1 MRNLVAWCGLMLI
14 AAHIALAQDTPRQA
28 LPYTPSLDPAAM
40 DRSVDPCV
48 DFYRYSCGGWI
59 KANPIPPDQ
68 SSWSVFAKLQQ
79 DNRQFLWGLLEQA
92 AAPSPNR
99 TPVERLIGDYFHSCM
114 DEAAVEKA
122 GLAALKPTLVQIAAL
137 RSVRELPALL
147 AREHLKLAGADVLFG
162 YGSNQDFADSSQV
175 IGFALAGG
183 LGLPDRD
190 YYTETDARSKAIRK
204 KYVEHVQKM
213 FELLGDA
220 PGRAGA
226 RAKMVMEIETAL
238 AKASLTRVDK
248 RDPYKLF
255 HKLTPSELQKLT
267 PTFHWG
273 QYLNGLGGPDSPTIN
288 VTEPAFFKELE
299 AQLKSRTLADWKAYL
314 RWHTVHDAAPYLSS
328 PFVRANFDFYGKFL
342 RGVEQMPPR
351 WKRCVQYV
359 DRDLGEALGRVFVE
373 KTFSP
378 EVKRSTLDMTKRI
391 QSTMESEIK
400 ELSWMRPATKTMA
413 FEKLRG
419 MVNKIGYPDKWR
431 DYSSVSI
438 VPGDFAGNVRNA
450 NTFESK
456 RQLAKIGKPVDRDE
470 WQMTPPTVNAYYDP
484 QMNDINFPAGVL
496 QPPLFDPKS
505 DDAPNYGN
513 TGATIGHELTHG
525 FDDQGRQFDPKGNL
539 KDWWTPEDAREFQQR
554 ADCVADQYSRYAV
567 IDDIRINGKLTMGED
582 VADLGGTLLAYLAWK
597 DATREKELRPID
609 GLSPDQRFFVGMAQW
624 ACADERPEHKRL
636 TAITDPHSP
645 PEYRINGVVSNMPE
659 FASAFSCK
667 TGQPMVRA
675 QVCKVW

>member
-1 MRNLVAWCGLMLI
+1 MRHRGAWWVPMLL
-14 AAHIALAQDTPRQA
+14 AVNIALAQDSPRQT
-28 LPYTPSLDPAAM
+28 LPYTPSLDLAAM

-48 DFYRYSCGGWI
+48 DFYKYSCGGWI
-59 KANPIPPDQ
+59 RAHPIPPDQ
-68 SSWSVFAKLQQ
+68 SSWSVYAKLQQ
-79 DNRQFLWGLLEQA
+79 DNQLFLWGLLEKA
-92 AAPSPNR
+92 AVPSPNR
-99 TPVERLIGDYFHSCM
+99 TAVEQLIGDYFRSCM
-114 DEAAVEKA
+114 DETAVEKA
-122 GLAALKPTLVQIAAL
+122 GLAPLRQTLGQIAAL
-137 RSVRELPALL
+137 RSVRELPTLL
-147 AREHLKLAGADVLFG
+147 AREHLKLAGADTLFG

-175 IGFALAGG
+175 IGFASAGG

-190 YYTETDARSKAIRK
+190 YYTGTDARSTAIRK
-204 KYVEHVQKM
+204 RYVAHVREM

-226 RAKMVMEIETAL
+226 HARTVMEIETAL

-255 HKLTPSELQKLT
+255 HKLTPTELQKLT
-267 PTFHWG
+267 PTFHWR
-273 QYLNGLGGPDSPTIN
+273 QYLNGLGGPESPTIN
-288 VTEPAFFKELE
+288 VTEPAFFRELE
-299 AQLKSRTLADWKAYL
+299 AQLRSRTLADWKAYL

-328 PFVRANFDFYGKFL
+328 PFVRANFDFNGKYL
-342 RGVEQMPPR
+342 RGIEQIPPR
-351 WKRCVQYV
+351 WKRCIQYV

-373 KTFSP
+373 KTFGP
-378 EVKRSTLDMTKRI
+378 EVKQRTLDITKGI
-391 QSTMESEIK
+391 QNTMESE
-400 ELSWMRPATKTMA
+400 LRQLTWMGPETKKMA

-438 VPGDFAGNVRNA
+438 APDDLVGNVTNA
-450 NTFESK
+450 SAFESK

-496 QPPLFDPKS
+496 QPPLFDPKL

-525 FDDQGRQFDPKGNL
+525 FDDQGRQFDAKGNL
-539 KDWWTPEDAREFQQR
+539 KDWWTSEDAKEFQKR
-554 ADCVADQYSRYAV
+554 ADCVADQYSQYTV
-567 IDDIRINGKLTMGED
+567 IDDIKINGKLTVGED
-582 VADLGGTLLAYLAWK
+582 VADLGGTRLAYLAWK
-597 DATREKELRPID
+597 DATRERELRPID

-624 ACADERPEHKRL
+624 ACSDQRPQEKRL

-667 TGQPMVRA
+667 AGQPMVRA